1 MGTEVANAAH
11 VKLALEYDIDVLW
24 VGARTTVNPFAQ
36 ELADALQELK
46 NVLVKNPVN
55 QIYLYGGVE
64 RLYNAGIEN

>member
-1 MGTEVANAAH
+1 MGGSQNNGE
-11 VKLALEYDIDVLW
+11 
-24 VGARTTVNPFAQ
+24 PFAQ